1 MSVLQTTVLT
11 LLGLWGAWIPPVL
24 PSCTTGQPVE
34 CSAAQSAPGTNL
46 AGEGFDVVTMERKQA
61 YVVDVD
67 NWRKTQNGTC
77 TLCVNPF
84 MEGQTPRLPVAVV
97 DWRPTQQCHMK
108 ISSTVYDSSEAFVN
122 QSQTE
127 VDDSWMIGLDL
138 ITPQAKG
145 SVMVGGT
152 HSRSAKRVMDQSKQD
167 KYSFIKLETHC
178 SYYSYRLIKDPPLHP
193 EFSRSLGLLPPLY
206 NTQTK
211 AEYTRFL
218 ATFGTHYIRKVQLG
232 GRVKSVTS
240 LRVCEA
246 SLKGYNENEVKDCL
260 EVEASVATS
269 TETAEVKTE
278 TKFCKNDL
286 KIHDTKESFSSM
298 FNDRFTE
305 VVGGQTDGATDL
317 LFSRTGGTSK
327 GFTDWAKTL
336 KTVPDIISYS
346 LHPLHLLVKH
356 ASKRAG
362 LKKAVEDYI
371 LEHALVKHCSGKCK
385 SGSKPSAHDSCQ
397 CVCQASKEMNRQCCP
412 QEKGLA
418 RLTVTMMYA
427 KDLYGDTSSETDGF
441 VKVVMGSETKQTGV
455 IEGNDNPRW
464 DETLVFNT
472 VKLSLASELKFEV
485 YDEDI
490 WWFNGKDDL
499 LGECIVRPVKAGS
512 YNNEMCSLNHGNL
525 FYSYMVEC
533 FPGLGGPT
541 CGEYRPSPMNS
552 ALSGIYTSRNALNMT
567 QDLLAHIR
575 MVRSPVDPLAFMMKQ
590 KANDQPRLSLPSMSC
605 DQNLMQSNAL

>member
-1 MSVLQTTVLT
+1 
-11 LLGLWGAWIPPVL
+11 
-24 PSCTTGQPVE
+24 SCTTGQPVE

-84 MEGQTPRLPVAVV
+84 MEGQTQRLPVAVV
-97 DWRPTQQCHMK
+97 DWRPSHQCHMK
-108 ISSTVYDSSEAFVN
+108 ISSM
-122 QSQTE
+122 
-127 VDDSWMIGLDL
+127 VDVSWKIGLDVM
-138 ITPQAKG
+138 TPQAKG
-145 SVMVGGT
+145 SVVVGGT
-152 HSRSAKRVMDQSKQD
+152 YSRAAKTVMDQSKQD
-167 KYSFIKLETHC
+167 KYSFIKQEMHC
-178 SYYSYRLIKDPPLHP
+178 SYYSYRLIEDPPLHP

-206 NTQTK
+206 TTQTK

-218 ATFGTHYIRKVQLG
+218 ANFVTHYIRKVHLG

-240 LRVCEA
+240 LRVCKA
-246 SLKGYNENEVKDCL
+246 ALNGYNENEVKDCL
-260 EVEASVATS
+260 EAEASVATS
-269 TETAEVKTE
+269 TGTAEVKTE
-278 TKFCKNDL
+278 TNFCKNDL
-286 KIHDTKESFSSM
+286 KSRDTKDSFSSM

-327 GFTDWAKTL
+327 GFTDWKSTL
-336 KTVPDIISYS
+336 KTVPDIINYS

-385 SGSKPSAHDSCQ
+385 SGSRPSAHDSCQ
-397 CVCQASKEMNRQCCP
+397 CVCQASKEMTNQCCP

-418 RLTVTMMYA
+418 RLKVTIKYA
-427 KDLYGDTSSETDGF
+427 RGLYGDTTSQTDGF
-441 VKVVMGSETKQTGV
+441 VKVFMGNDAKQTGV
-455 IEGNDNPRW
+455 IYNNDNPRW
-464 DETLVFNT
+464 NAVLDFGT
-472 VKLSLASELKFEV
+472 VMLSLATELKFAV
-485 YDEDI
+485 YD
-490 WWFNGKDDL
+490 DDSTWYKCLNNL
-499 LGECIVRPVKAGS
+499 LGQCIIRPVKAGS
-512 YNNEMCSLNHGNL
+512 HNNEMCSLNRGNL

-541 CGEYRPSPMNS
+541 CGEYIPSPMNS
-552 ALSGIYTSRNALNMT
+552 DLSAGTSCSLSPITHLFPLDSSPAVYL
-567 QDLLAHIR
+567 
-575 MVRSPVDPLAFMMKQ
+575 RSPDEP
-590 KANDQPRLSLPSMSC
+590 SLP
-605 DQNLMQSNAL
+605 DR

>member
-84 MEGQTPRLPVAVV
+84 MEGQTQRLPAAVV
-97 DWRPTQQCHMK
+97 DWRPSHQCHMK
-108 ISSTVYDSSEAFVN
+108 IFSTVYESSEAFVS
-122 QSQTE
+122 QSNSE
-127 VDDSWMIGLDL
+127 VDASWKIGLDL
-138 ITPQAKG
+138 MTDKANG
-145 SVMVGGT
+145 SVVVGGT

-167 KYSFIKLETHC
+167 KYSFIKQETHC
-178 SYYSYRLIKDPPLHP
+178 SYYSYRLIENPPLHP
-193 EFSRSLGLLPPLY
+193 EFSRSLCLLPPLY
-206 NTQTK
+206 TTQTK

-218 ATFGTHYIRKVQLG
+218 DIFGTHYIRKVHLG

-240 LRVCEA
+240 LRVCVV
-246 SLKGYNENEVKDCL
+246 SLKGYNENEIKDCL
-260 EVEASVATS
+260 EVEASVATH
-269 TETAEVKTE
+269 TGTAKVSAK

-286 KIHDTKESFSSM
+286 KRRVTGDSFSSM
-298 FNDRFTE
+298 FNERFTE

-336 KTVPDIISYS
+336 KTVPDIINYS
-346 LHPLHLLVKH
+346 LHPLHLLVKDTC
-356 ASKRAG
+356 RRRG

-385 SGSKPSAHDSCQ
+385 SGSRPSTHDSCQ
-397 CVCQASKEMNRQCCP
+397 CVCQASKEMTRQCCP

-418 RLTVTMMYA
+418 RLTVTIKYA
-427 KDLYGDTSSETDGF
+427 TDLWGDHDSETDGF
-441 VKVVMGSETKQTGV
+441 VKVVMGAETKQTGV
-455 IEGNDNPRW
+455 IYNNNNPRW

-472 VKLSLASELKFEV
+472 VKLSLSNV
-485 YDEDI
+485 S
-490 WWFNGKDDL
+490 KD
-499 LGECIVRPVKAGS
+499 LGAQPVG
-512 YNNEMCSLNHGNL
+512 
-525 FYSYMVEC
+525 
-533 FPGLGGPT
+533 
-541 CGEYRPSPMNS
+541 
-552 ALSGIYTSRNALNMT
+552 
-567 QDLLAHIR
+567 
-575 MVRSPVDPLAFMMKQ
+575 
-590 KANDQPRLSLPSMSC
+590 SMS
-605 DQNLMQSNAL
+605 LLR

>member
-1 MSVLQTTVLT
+1 PTPGQILQTTVLT

-61 YVVDVD
+61 YVVNMD
-67 NWRKTQNGTC
+67 NWSKTQNGTC

-84 MEGQTPRLPVAVV
+84 MEGQTQRLPVAVV
-97 DWRPTQQCHMK
+97 DWRPSHQCHMK
-108 ISSTVYDSSEAFVN
+108 ISSTVYDSSEAFVS
-122 QSQTE
+122 QSNSE
-127 VDDSWMIGLDL
+127 VDASWKTGLNV
-138 ITPQAKG
+138 ITTKVKG

-152 HSRSAKRVMDQSKQD
+152 HSRTARRVMDQSKQD
-167 KYSFIKLETHC
+167 KYSFIKQETHC
-178 SYYSYRLIKDPPLHP
+178 SYYSYRLIEDPPLHP

-206 NTQTK
+206 TPQTK

-218 ATFGTHYIRKVQLG
+218 DIFGTHYIRKVQLG

-246 SLKGYNENEVKDCL
+246 SLKGYKENEVMDCL
-260 EVEASVATS
+260 EAEASGATH
-269 TETAEVKTE
+269 TGTVKVNAE
-278 TKFCKNDL
+278 TKFCKKEL
-286 KIHDTKESFSSM
+286 KSRDTKDSFSSM

-385 SGSKPSAHDSCQ
+385 SGSRPSAHDSCQ
-397 CVCQASKEMNRQCCP
+397 CVCQASKEMTNQCCP

-418 RLTVTMMYA
+418 RLKVTMMYA
-427 KDLYGDTSSETDGF
+427 KDLYGDTNSETDGF
-441 VKVVMGSETKQTGV
+441 VKVVMGAVTKQTGV
-455 IEGNDNPRW
+455 IYNNDNPRW
-464 DETLVFNT
+464 DETFVFNT
-472 VKLSLASELKFEV
+472 VKLSLASELKFKV
-485 YDEDI
+485 YDKDKG
-490 WWFNGKDDL
+490 WFNGNDDL
-499 LGECIVRPVKAGS
+499 LGECTVRPVKAGS
-512 YNNEMCSLNHGNL
+512 YNYEMCSLYHGNL

-541 CGEYRPSPMNS
+541 CGEYRPSPIKS
-552 ALSGIYTSRNALNMT
+552 DLSGIYTSRNALNMT
-567 QDLLAHIR
+567 QDLLLMLR
-575 MVRSPVDPLAFMMKQ
+575 DYTSSVNGKTWV
-590 KANDQPRLSLPSMSC
+590 
-605 DQNLMQSNAL
+605 NLKSHTTYYKYVLRRRW

>member
-84 MEGQTPRLPVAVV
+84 MKGQTQRLPAAVV
-97 DWRPTQQCHMK
+97 YWRPSHQCHIE
-108 ISSTVYDSSEAFVN
+108 ISSTVYDSSEAFVSN
-122 QSQTE
+122 SQTE
-127 VDDSWMIGLDL
+127 VDDSWKIGLN
-138 ITPQAKG
+138 IWTPQAKE
-145 SVMVGGT
+145 SVVVGGT
-152 HSRSAKRVMDQSKQD
+152 HSRAAKTVMEQSKQD
-167 KYSFIKLETHC
+167 NYQ
-178 SYYSYRLIKDPPLHP
+178 LIEDPPLNP

-206 NTQTK
+206 NTQSK

-218 ATFGTHYIRKVQLG
+218 ATFGTHYIRKVHLG

-246 SLKGYNENEVKDCL
+246 SLKGYKENEVKDCL
-260 EVEASVATS
+260 EAEASVGTS
-269 TETAEVKTE
+269 TGSAEVRTE
-278 TKFCKNDL
+278 TKFCKKDL
-286 KIHDTKESFSSM
+286 KSRHTKESFSSM

-327 GFTDWAKTL
+327 GFSDWARTL
-336 KTVPDIISYS
+336 KTVPDIINYS
-346 LHPLHLLVKH
+346 LHPLHLLVKRTK
-356 ASKRAG
+356 KRAG

-385 SGSKPSAHDSCQ
+385 SGSNPSAHDSCQ
-397 CVCQASKEMNRQCCP
+397 CVCQASKEMTNQCCP

-418 RLTVTMMYA
+418 RLTVTIKYA
-427 KDLYGDTSSETDGF
+427 KDLYGDTMSQTDGF
-441 VKVVMGSETKQTGV
+441 VKVFMGNDAKQTGV
-455 IEGNDNPRW
+455 INNNDNPRW
-464 DETLVFNT
+464 NAVFDFGT
-472 VKLSLASELKFEV
+472 VKLTLGNELKFDV
-485 YDEDI
+485 YDEDTTLYKTS
-490 WWFNGKDDL
+490 FEL
-499 LGECIVRPVKAGS
+499 LGECIIRPVKEGS
-512 YNNEMCSLNHGNL
+512 YNNEMCPLNRGNL

-533 FPGLGGPT
+533 APGLGGPT
-541 CGEYRPSPMNS
+541 CGEYIASPMNS
-552 ALSGIYTSRNALNMT
+552 DLSGIYTSRNALNMT

-575 MVRSPVDPLAFMMKQ
+575 MGRPPVDPLAFTMKQ
-590 KANDQPRLSLPSMSC
+590 KANDHPRLS
-605 DQNLMQSNAL
+605 ALNEL

>member
-1 MSVLQTTVLT
+1 WKVLQTTVLT

-84 MEGQTPRLPVAVV
+84 MEGQTQRLPAAVV

-108 ISSTVYDSSEAFVN
+108 ISSTVYESSEAFVRN
-122 QSQTE
+122 SQTE
-127 VDDSWMIGLDL
+127 VDVSWKIGLN
-138 ITPQAKG
+138 IWTPQAKG
-145 SVMVGGT
+145 SVVVGGT
-152 HSRSAKRVMDQSKQD
+152 HSRAAKTVMDQSKQD
-167 KYSFIKLETHC
+167 KYSFIKQETHC
-178 SYYSYRLIKDPPLHP
+178 SYYSYRLIEDPPLHP
-193 EFSRSLGLLPPLY
+193 EFSRFLGLLPPLY
-206 NTQTK
+206 TTQTK

-246 SLKGYNENEVKDCL
+246 SLKGYKENEVKDCL
-260 EVEASVATS
+260 EAEASVGTS
-269 TETAEVKTE
+269 TGSAEVKTE
-278 TKFCKNDL
+278 TKFCKKDL
-286 KIHDTKESFSSM
+286 KSRDTKESFSSM

-305 VVGGQTDGATDL
+305 VVGGQTDG
-317 LFSRTGGTSK
+317 

-336 KTVPDIISYS
+336 KTVPDIINYS

-385 SGSKPSAHDSCQ
+385 SGSNPSAHDSCQ
-397 CVCQASKEMNRQCCP
+397 CVCQANKEMTSQCCP

-418 RLTVTMMYA
+418 RLTVTIKYA
-427 KDLYGDTSSETDGF
+427 RGLYGDTFTGTDGF
-441 VKVVMGSETKQTGV
+441 VKVFMGNDAKQTGV
-455 IEGNDNPRW
+455 IYNNDNPRW
-464 DETLVFNT
+464 NTVFDFGT
-472 VKLSLASELKFEV
+472 VKLSLASELKFAV
-485 YDEDI
+485 YDKDSTWYK
-490 WWFNGKDDL
+490 WWDDL
-499 LGECIVRPVKAGS
+499 LGQCIIRPIKAGS

-533 FPGLGGPT
+533 APGLGGPT
-541 CGEYRPSPMNS
+541 CGEYVSSPMNS
-552 ALSGIYTSRNALNMT
+552 DLSGIYTSRNALNMT

-575 MVRSPVDPLAFMMKQ
+575 MGRPPVDPLAFMMKQ
-590 KANDQPRLSLPSMSC
+590 KANDHPRLS
-605 DQNLMQSNAL
+605 ALNEL

>member
-11 LLGLWGAWIPPVL
+11 LLWLWGAWIPPVL

-67 NWRKTQNGTC
+67 KWRKTQNGTC

-84 MEGQTPRLPVAVV
+84 MEGQTQRLPVAVV
-97 DWRPTQQCHMK
+97 DWRPSHQCHMK
-108 ISSTVYDSSEAFVN
+108 ISSTVYESSEAFVSK
-122 QSQTE
+122 SQTE
-127 VDDSWMIGLDL
+127 VDASWKIGLDVM
-138 ITPQAKG
+138 TPQAKG

-152 HSRSAKRVMDQSKQD
+152 HSRAAKTVMDQSKQD
-167 KYSFIKLETHC
+167 QYSFIKQETHC
-178 SYYSYRLIKDPPLHP
+178 SFYSYRLIEDPPLHP

-206 NTQTK
+206 TPQTK

-218 ATFGTHYIRKVQLG
+218 ATFGTHYIGKVHLG

-260 EVEASVATS
+260 EVEASVGTS
-269 TETAEVKTE
+269 TGTAEVRTE

-286 KIHDTKESFSSM
+286 KSRDTKDSFSSM

-327 GFTDWAKTL
+327 GFADWAKTL

-385 SGSKPSAHDSCQ
+385 SGSNPSAHDSCQ
-397 CVCQASKEMNRQCCP
+397 CVCQASKEMTNQCCP

-418 RLTVTMMYA
+418 RLTVTIKYA
-427 KDLYGDTSSETDGF
+427 KDLYGDIVEETDGF
-441 VKVVMGSETKQTGV
+441 VKVFMGNDAKQTGV
-455 IEGNDNPRW
+455 IYNNDNPRW
-464 DETLVFNT
+464 NEVIEFGT
-472 VKLSLASELKFEV
+472 VKLTLATELKFAV
-485 YDEDI
+485 YDEDKDLYK
-490 WWFNGKDDL
+490 WWNDH
-499 LGECIVRPVKAGS
+499 LGDCIIQPVKAGS
-512 YNNEMCSLNHGNL
+512 YNKEMCSLNHGNL
-525 FYSYMVEC
+525 FYSYTVKC
-533 FPGLGGPT
+533 VQGLGGPT
-541 CGEYRPSPMNS
+541 CGEYVSSPMNS
-552 ALSGIYTSRNALNMT
+552 DLSGIYTSHNALNMT

-575 MVRSPVDPLAFMMKQ
+575 MGRPPVDPLAFMMKQ
-590 KANDQPRLSLPSMSC
+590 KANDQPCLS
-605 DQNLMQSNAL
+605 ALNEL